1 MLLNLYTFRGYTR
14 CSRLSTCV
22 RAYVSKSSCWLTPDP
37 LDIGNRIDIVRTRNI
52 FFFFPFFFFSPP
64 REKQR
69 QFVDIDSS
77 DNSISKEWQPRT
89 DLPRQRSAWSP
100 LCWEICVP
108 TTRIAPSPTAS
119 ARTGAA
125 FAPRDTRRPATGR
138 NVSVNSILPFFPF
151 SHLLHTYMHLNP
163 FLAKRGSRFS
173 LLK

>member
-1 MLLNLYTFRGYTR
+1 MKAKHGFR
-14 CSRLSTCV
+14 SRLYSRMYSGARISRYLRVPQPTDKYLPSTTIH
-22 RAYVSKSSCWLTPDP
+22 RQ
-37 LDIGNRIDIVRTRNI
+37 
-52 FFFFPFFFFSPP
+52 FFSLFFFFSPP

-151 SHLLHTYMHLNP
+151 SRLLHTYMHLNP